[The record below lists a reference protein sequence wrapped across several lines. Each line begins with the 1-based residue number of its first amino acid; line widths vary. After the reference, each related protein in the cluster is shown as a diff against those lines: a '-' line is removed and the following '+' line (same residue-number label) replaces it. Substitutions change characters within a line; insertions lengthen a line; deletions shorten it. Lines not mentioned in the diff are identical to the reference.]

1 MLIFPKQYLWILIF
15 MNGCR
20 WQLAADLV
28 NFGGWLK
35 NMNTKGQ
42 GKINVNIVTLGR
54 AKNIVDSEILLTQ
67 LKGNNEDVRHESQKD
82 DANIVVINTCGFI
95 DSAKQESIDTILRYV
110 DAKQNGLIEK
120 LYVTGCLS
128 QRYKEDL
135 RKEIPDVDAWFGTNE
150 LPQLLNRF
158 NVDYKHELVGEWQ
171 ITTPRHYAYLKISE
185 GCDRPCAFC
194 AIPLMRGRHVSKP
207 MDALITVASN
217 LARSGVKELLLLA
230 QDTTY
235 YGIDLYGKRSL
246 AELLRKLSD
255 VEGLEWIRLHYA
267 FPTGFPLEVLD
278 VISEKDNICNYLD
291 IPLQHAST
299 RMLKI
304 MRRGTTRKKTET
316 LLHTIRDRVPDIALR
331 TTLITGHPGET
342 EEDFEQMMD
351 FVLKSRFDRL
361 GVFTYS
367 HEENTHAFSLE
378 VNVSEELKQKRAND
392 VMELQQ
398 YISFEINTSKVGR
411 VMKVLTDSVE
421 AGNLTGRR
429 EFDSP
434 EVDNEVIIENN
445 QNLNNDAKPGEFI
458 QVKITDANE
467 FDLFGKILSR

>member
-15 MNGCR
+15 MNGYR

-28 NFGGWLK
+28 NFGGLLK

-42 GKINVNIVTLGR
+42 GKNNVNIVTLGC

-278 VISEKDNICNYLD
+278 VISEKDNICIYLD

-378 VNVSEELKQKRAND
+378 VNVSEELKQKRADD

-398 YISFEINTSKVGR
+398 RISFEINTSIVGR
-411 VMKVLTDSVE
+411 VMKVLTDRVE
-421 AGNLTGRR
+421 GGNLTGSTK
-429 EFDSP
+429 FDSP
-434 EVDNEVIIENN
+434 EVDNEVIIEND
-445 QNLNNDAKPGEFI
+445 QNLNNDVKPGEFI
-458 QVKITDANE
+458 QVKITDTNE
-467 FDLFGKILSR
+467 FDLFGVILSR

>member
-42 GKINVNIVTLGR
+42 GKNNVNIVTLGC

-110 DAKQNGLIEK
+110 DAKQNGLIEM

-194 AIPLMRGRHVSKP
+194 VIPLMRGRHVSKP

-316 LLHTIRDRVPDIALR
+316 LLHTIRDRVPNIALR

-378 VNVSEELKQKRAND
+378 VNVSEELEKKRADD

-398 YISFEINTSKVGR
+398 CISFEINTSKVGR
-411 VMKVLTDSVE
+411 VMKVLTDRVE

-458 QVKITDANE
+458 QVKITDTNE

>member
-15 MNGCR
+15 MNGYR

-28 NFGGWLK
+28 NFGGLLK
-35 NMNTKGQ
+35 NMNTKRQ
-42 GKINVNIVTLGR
+42 GKNNVNIVTLGC

-67 LKGNNEDVRHESQKD
+67 LKGNNVDVRHESQKD

-194 AIPLMRGRHVSKP
+194 AISLMRGRHVSKP

-278 VISEKDNICNYLD
+278 VISEKDNICIYLD
-291 IPLQHAST
+291 IPLQHTST

-378 VNVSEELKQKRAND
+378 DNVSEDLKQKRADD

-398 YISFEINTSKVGR
+398 RISFEINTSKVGR
-411 VMKVLTDSVE
+411 VMKVLTDRVE
-421 AGNLTGRR
+421 AGNLNGRR

>member
-15 MNGCR
+15 MNGYR

-28 NFGGWLK
+28 NFGGLLK

-42 GKINVNIVTLGR
+42 GKNNVNIVTLGC

-67 LKGNNEDVRHESQKD
+67 LKGNNVDVRHESQKD

-278 VISEKDNICNYLD
+278 VISEKDNICIYLD
-291 IPLQHAST
+291 IPLQHTST

-378 VNVSEELKQKRAND
+378 DNVSEDLKQKRADD

-398 YISFEINTSKVGR
+398 RISFEINTSKVGR
-411 VMKVLTDSVE
+411 VMKVLTDRVE
-421 AGNLTGRR
+421 AGNLNGRR

>member
-15 MNGCR
+15 MNGYR

-28 NFGGWLK
+28 NFGGLLK

-42 GKINVNIVTLGR
+42 GKNNVNIVTLGC

-278 VISEKDNICNYLD
+278 VISEKDNICIYLD

-378 VNVSEELKQKRAND
+378 DNVSEDLKQKRADD

-398 YISFEINTSKVGR
+398 RISFEINTSKVGR
-411 VMKVLTDSVE
+411 VMKVLTDRVE
-421 AGNLTGRR
+421 AGNLNGRR

>member
-42 GKINVNIVTLGR
+42 GKNNVNIVTLGC

-378 VNVSEELKQKRAND
+378 VNVSEELKQKRVED

-398 YISFEINTSKVGR
+398 CISFEINTSKVGR
-411 VMKVLTDSVE
+411 VMKVLTDRVE
-421 AGNLTGRR
+421 AGNLNGRR